1 MSLDIISHVFES
13 LISIDNLSIQL
24 IKINHSKVTGTKY
37 AARKIE
43 IKDSDLTSFLTGIS
57 RLNST
62 GKKSIREKYNAVR
75 AYDGTA
81 EVQFVYKLFDESP
94 LIQSE
99 YQSLLTGIANP
110 ETENDPFNYQSAY
123 LIKGEISSYDSDESR
138 TGVILISCIN
148 PVTSLKNKYL
158 FFDNQFKKADDRI
171 LNLRNTFDIL
181 IVNHTVYFLTMAGE
195 TFFHMEHAYKNI
207 CVQTVNELIA
217 SELFSNPEAFR
228 TVATSKHNPRRF
240 VSYDKNNFEY
250 LKQYDNRKHIADK
263 FQIELTDEGL
273 FDTTTETNTNKIVK
287 FLCNKGMVH
296 PINECPVEVNGT
308 RPWS

>member
-1 MSLDIISHVFES
+1 MSLDNISHVFES

-24 IKINHSKVTGTKY
+24 IRINHSKVTGTKY

-43 IKDSDLTSFLTGIS
+43 INDADLTSLLTDIS

-62 GKKSIREKYNAVR
+62 GKKSIREKYNEVR
-75 AYDGTA
+75 EYDGTA
-81 EVQFVYKLFDESP
+81 EVKSIYKLNDDSP
-94 LIQSE
+94 YVQSE
-99 YQSLLTGIANP
+99 YQSLLDEIANP

-123 LIKGEISSYDSDESR
+123 LIKGEINSIDSDENR
-138 TGVILISCIN
+138 TRIILISCMN
-148 PVTSLKNKYL
+148 PVTSLKNKYR

-195 TFFHMEHAYKNI
+195 TFFHMEHAYKSI
-207 CVQTVNELIA
+207 CAQTVDELIA
-217 SELFSNPEAFR
+217 SELFSNPEAFK

-273 FDTTTETNTNKIVK
+273 FNTSTEVNNNKIVK

-296 PINECPVEVNGT
+296 PISEYPVEVNGT